1 MRTDA
6 IARNSGP
13 DAAAAQAAAVIARP
27 VLDVDDAL
35 RDQRAPRDQGAG
47 QGRGRPSPWRKVVL
61 YGLLSVL
68 AIPFVFPTWWM
79 ITSSFKPISQIFAFP
94 PELWPSDPTLD
105 GYVGAFTAQPFALQY
120 FNSMYIAIVVTVGTM
135 LFASMAG
142 YAFARIRFRGQ
153 GILFLVVL
161 TGLLIPAEVTIVPLF
176 QMFNSWGM
184 IDTHWPLILVSTFG
198 APSVLATFIMRQYFI
213 TLPVELEEAARID
226 GLGRWRIYWSIALP
240 LSRSALAAV
249 AIFTFLHVWN
259 LYLEPTV
266 YLQTPELFT
275 LPQALTRYT
284 DAYGGEMWNV
294 QLAAATL
301 TALPVLI
308 VFVFAQKQFVEGLA
322 QTGLKG

>member
-1 MRTDA
+1 MA
-6 IARNSGP
+6 S
-13 DAAAAQAAAVIARP
+13 DAAVPP
-27 VLDVDDAL
+27 VRDGADVA
-35 RDQRAPRDQGAG
+35 
-47 QGRGRPSPWRKVVL
+47 GRGPGIGRPLVGRTPRRPGADTPGGAAGRSPQRRSPWRKVVF
-61 YGLLSVL
+61 YGLLSLL
-68 AIPFVFPTWWM
+68 AVPFVFPTWWM
-79 ITSSFKPISQIFAFP
+79 ITSSFKPINRIFAFP

-105 GYVGAFTAQPFALQY
+105 GYVAAFTVQPFALQY
-120 FNSMYIAIVVTVGTM
+120 FNSMYIAVLVTAGTM
-135 LFASMAG
+135 LFSSMAG

-153 GILFLVVL
+153 GVLFVIVL

-176 QMFNSWGM
+176 QMFNAWGM
-184 IDTHWPLILVSTFG
+184 IDTHWPLILVTTFG

-284 DAYGGEMWNV
+284 DAYGGEMWNT

>member
-6 IARNSGP
+6 IARNFGP
-13 DAAAAQAAAVIARP
+13 DAAAEQVADVMARP

-35 RDQRAPRDQGAG
+35 REPPRDQRA
-47 QGRGRPSPWRKVVL
+47 GRGRARPGPWRKVVL

-79 ITSSFKPISQIFAFP
+79 ITSSFKPINQIFAFP
-94 PELWPSDPTLD
+94 PELWPSNPTLD

-135 LFASMAG
+135 LFSSMAG

-153 GILFLVVL
+153 GVLFLVVL

-176 QMFNSWGM
+176 QMFNAWGM

-266 YLQTPELFT
+266 YLTSPELFT

-284 DAYGGEMWNV
+284 DAYGGEMWNT
-294 QLAAATL
+294 QLAAATM
-301 TALPVLI
+301 TVVPMLI
-308 VFVFAQKQFVEGLA
+308 VFVIAQRQFVEGLA
-322 QTGLKG
+322 HAGLKG